1 MVALG
6 VPPNGVQKLISQ
18 NQEVNIN
25 ATGPWPLDILQCI
38 FPQIS
43 AFLLWRLKNQPLGRN
58 SSLETLNIDIITSDP
73 VVKI

>member
-1 MVALG
+1 MDATVA
-6 VPPNGVQKLISQ
+6 
-18 NQEVNIN
+18 
-25 ATGPWPLDILQCI
+25 DILQCI

-58 SSLETLNIDIITSDP
+58 SSLETLNIDTITSDS